1 MGDGRLKPPRT
12 PGSIPLDRGR
22 TMRKHELL
30 LSARCAIN
38 MKRLPVELNESQPL
52 FDSPFT
58 AASPTVADDAAVPS
72 ARAVSRP
79 LSGSAAPAGP
89 EHKSVL
95 RRVMTRD
102 TPRPPFADKKLGRTE
117 VERIL
122 AVAHDTGGVADLR
135 GADLREADL
144 TRMNLAGAK
153 LGDDDPLATEDERR
167 QLAARLDRAVLAGT
181 NLEGTVAPGVNFAGA
196 NLRAA
201 SFINANLMGANL
213 TEVYAAEA
221 NFAGA
226 RLTEAN
232 LEEARLDQANLAGAV
247 LVGAK
252 LARARLRQAHC
263 EATDFG
269 LANLAGADLRHAYC
283 DDQTYLGGA
292 LLDGALLEGVRYRE
306 TDLTAVDWSQVR
318 QLGEEHEARNAQI
331 KSRTGAY
338 HDAARAYRRL
348 GLALRAQGLT
358 IEGARFLGRARH
370 MEERALWARVRDRWQ
385 GRRYLPTLTG
395 TVRWL
400 MHTSEG
406 SITAYGEHPIWAVGW
421 AFAALVVFAGL
432 FMALAPTHPDPAT
445 ALLLSG
451 SALLGHGYATIPG
464 LLVTPGVISF
474 LSVAEAGVGTALMLL
489 FVLAIARKT
498 QG

>member
-1 MGDGRLKPPRT
+1 M
-12 PGSIPLDRGR
+12 
-22 TMRKHELL
+22 
-30 LSARCAIN
+30 
-38 MKRLPVELNESQPL
+38 ELNESQPL
-52 FDSPFT
+52 FDNRFAP
-58 AASPTVADDAAVPS
+58 ASPTVADDAAVPS

-79 LSGSAAPAGP
+79 LSGSAAPSAP

-102 TPRPPFADKKLGRTE
+102 TPRPPFADKKLGRPE

-122 AVAHDTGGVADLR
+122 AVARDAGGVADLR

-144 TRMNLAGAK
+144 TRMDLVGAK

-167 QLAARLDRAVLAGT
+167 QLAARLDRAVLAGA
-181 NLEGTVAPGVNFAGA
+181 NLEGAVAPGVSFAGA

-213 TEVYAAEA
+213 AQSYAAEA

-232 LEEARLDQANLAGAV
+232 LEGARLDQALLAGAV

-252 LARARLRQAHC
+252 LAGARLRQAHC

-292 LLDGALLEGVRYRE
+292 LLNGALLEGVRYRE
-306 TDLTAVDWSQVR
+306 TDLTAIDWSQVR
-318 QLGEEHEARNAQI
+318 LLGEEHEAQSAQI

-338 HDAARAYRRL
+338 RGAARAYRRL

-358 IEGARFLGRARH
+358 IESARFLGRARH
-370 MEERALWARVRDRWQ
+370 MEERALWAQVRDRWQ
-385 GRRYLPTLTG
+385 GRRYWPTLTG
-395 TVRWL
+395 TLRWL
-400 MHTSEG
+400 MHSIEG
-406 SITAYGEHPIWAVGW
+406 SVTAYGEHPIWALGW
-421 AFAALVVFAGL
+421 ALAVMALFAGV
-432 FMALAPTHPDPAT
+432 FEFVAPTHPEPGT
-445 ALLLSG
+445 ALMLSG
-451 SALLGHGYATIPG
+451 SALLGRGYATVPG
-464 LLVTPGVISF
+464 LFVAPGLISF
-474 LSVAEAGVGTALMLL
+474 LSVLEAGIGTALMLL
-489 FVLAIARKT
+489 FVLALARKT